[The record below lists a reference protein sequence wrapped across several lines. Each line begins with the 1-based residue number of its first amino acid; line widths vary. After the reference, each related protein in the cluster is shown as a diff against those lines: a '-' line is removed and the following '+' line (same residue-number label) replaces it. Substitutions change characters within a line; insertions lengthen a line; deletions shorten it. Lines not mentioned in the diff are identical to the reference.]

1 MNMIHYE
8 PLGAL
13 RTLRDDVNR
22 LLTGALDGEDGSS
35 VVTSRWAPAVDIK
48 EEDERFV
55 IHADI
60 PGVDPKNIE
69 VTLDNGVLTI
79 RGERRLES
87 KQEGDHGYRRVERLH
102 GTFYRRFSLPDTADP
117 EKVQAKG
124 KHGVLE
130 VVIPKQAAVQPKRIQ
145 VSG

>member
-8 PLGAL
+8 PWGAL
-13 RTLRDDVNR
+13 RTLRDDMNR

-48 EEDERFV
+48 EEADRFV

-60 PGVDPKNIE
+60 PGVDPKDIE

-87 KQEGDHGYRRVERLH
+87 KEEDEHGYRRVERLH

-117 EKVQAKG
+117 EKVQARG
-124 KHGVLE
+124 SLGVLE
-130 VVIPKQAAVQPKRIQ
+130 VAIPKQAAVQPKRIE

>member
-1 MNMIHYE
+1 MNMINYE

-22 LLTGALDGEDGSS
+22 LLTGGLEGEDGSS

-48 EEDERFV
+48 EEPDRFV

-69 VTLDNGVLTI
+69 VTLDNGMLTI
-79 RGERRLES
+79 RGERRLET

-117 EKVQAKG
+117 EKVQARG
-124 KHGVLE
+124 TLGVLE
-130 VVIPKQAAVQPKRIQ
+130 VVIPKQAAVQPKRIT